1 MASNSNHLSKMRQLA
16 TVISCALLCAYGVYI
31 SDARESKSQ
40 NTISAAEVPLQKL
53 LNPVRIEVHDTI
65 HTGDTIRDTVP
76 KVITKIRYK
85 VKREPCATC
94 ETVSVTR
101 PTLRGDRKEAP
112 QDSIAKMREDME
124 LRFIRMWVPFY
135 CPKND
140 STFLPGVVKS
150 PV

>member
-1 MASNSNHLSKMRQLA
+1 MRNLA

-31 SDARESKSQ
+31 SNESSTSMPT
-40 NTISAAEVPLQKL
+40 NTISAAEVPLSKL
-53 LNPVRIEVHDTI
+53 LNPVKIEVHDTI

-94 ETVSVTR
+94 ESVSLTR
-101 PTLRGDRKEAP
+101 PTVREDRKETP
-112 QDSIAKMREDME
+112 LDTVAKTDKE
-124 LRFIRMWVPFY
+124 LRFVKLWVPIY
-135 CPKND
+135 VPKND
-140 STFLPGVVKS
+140 STFLLGVEKA